1 MDRDK
6 LLGVV
11 FFCTGGGTEPA
22 REWLRKLT
30 RDDKVNIG
38 RDILAVQKAWPV
50 GKPLVDYLGDGIWE
64 VRSSLKD
71 RIARVLFMIDG
82 NEMVILH
89 GFIKKDQ
96 RTPKPDLDLAKR
108 KKKQY
113 EGYSNLI
120 ERPP

>member
-1 MDRDK
+1 M
-6 LLGVV
+6 
-11 FFCTGGGTEPA
+11 

-38 RDILAVQKAWPV
+38 RDILAVQKTWPV

-64 VRSSLKD
+64 VRSRLKD

-82 NEMVILH
+82 EDMVILH

-96 RTPKPDLDLAKR
+96 RTPKPDLDLARRR
-108 KKKQY
+108 KKQFD
-113 EGYSNLI
+113 G
-120 ERPP
+120 

>member
-113 EGYSNLI
+113 EG
-120 ERPP
+120 

>member
-6 LLGVV
+6 LLSVV
-11 FFCTGGGTEPA
+11 FFRTGGGTEPV

-38 RDILAVQKAWPV
+38 RDILAVQKTWPV
-50 GKPLVDYLGDGIWE
+50 GKPLVDYLADGIWE
-64 VRSSLKD
+64 VRSRLRD

-82 NEMVILH
+82 EEMVLLH

-96 RTPKPDLDLAKR
+96 RTPKPALDLAR
-108 KKKQY
+108 RRKKQY
-113 EGYSNLI
+113 EG
-120 ERPP
+120 

>member
-1 MDRDK
+1 M
-6 LLGVV
+6 
-11 FFCTGGGTEPA
+11 

-38 RDILAVQKAWPV
+38 GDILAIQKTWPV

-64 VRSSLKD
+64 VRSRLRD

-82 NEMVILH
+82 EEMVLLH

-96 RTPKPDLDLAKR
+96 RTPKPDLELAR
-108 KKKQY
+108 RRKKQY
-113 EGYSNLI
+113 EV
-120 ERPP
+120 

>member
-6 LLGVV
+6 LLSVV
-11 FFCTGGGTEPA
+11 FFRAGGGTEPV

-38 RDILAVQKAWPV
+38 RDILAVQKTWPV
-50 GKPLVDYLGDGIWE
+50 GKPLVDHLGDGIWE
-64 VRSSLKD
+64 VRSRLKD

-82 NEMVILH
+82 EEMVLLH

-96 RTPKPDLDLAKR
+96 RTPKPDLDLARRRKR
-108 KKKQY
+108 QY
-113 EGYSNLI
+113 ES
-120 ERPP
+120 